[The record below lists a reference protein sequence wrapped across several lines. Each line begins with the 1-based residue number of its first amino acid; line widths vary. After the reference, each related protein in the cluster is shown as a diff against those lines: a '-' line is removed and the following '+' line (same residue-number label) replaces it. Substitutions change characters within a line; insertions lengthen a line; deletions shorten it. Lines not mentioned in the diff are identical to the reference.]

1 MDNDDEPDTR
11 ELVREHTAL
20 LVVLDRIDDDPRR
33 TDYADTAAAAGDSTT
48 ELRGVVVPPTE
59 RFWHFNKPPA
69 TIDGPE
75 LGRTSWEIER
85 FCALGLAADPDV
97 FTVLTAPRVVER
109 TSIGAEL
116 RELTKAFLSQRAADS
131 YRRATATEFARACA
145 AMASGGTP
153 RWPQLAEVI
162 RRLIISERLLR
173 TGQLDQDIGPHRDQ
187 LLAVRDGQ
195 LPWRDT
201 QDWVQSLR
209 DRSAEAVLRSPLPV
223 TPNAEAVQRWLISVR
238 RRCLTP

>member
-20 LVVLDRIDDDPRR
+20 LVVLDRIDDDPARA
-33 TDYADTAAAAGDSTT
+33 DYADPASAAADSTV

-59 RFWHFNKPPA
+59 LFWRFSKPPA

-97 FTVLTAPRVVER
+97 LTALTAPRVVRR

-116 RELTKAFLSQRAADS
+116 RELTRAFLSQRAADPTAAPPRRNS
-131 YRRATATEFARACA
+131 PALRRPWPAAARRAGR
-145 AMASGGTP
+145 SWP
-153 RWPQLAEVI
+153 R
-162 RRLIISERLLR
+162 
-173 TGQLDQDIGPHRDQ
+173 
-187 LLAVRDGQ
+187 
-195 LPWRDT
+195 
-201 QDWVQSLR
+201 
-209 DRSAEAVLRSPLPV
+209 
-223 TPNAEAVQRWLISVR
+223 
-238 RRCLTP
+238 